1 MSKHML
7 TKFICWVPLLV
18 LMLSS
23 LVLAQTPQMPLPA
36 CTAEIVDTDGRDE
49 AIGGRNIDVDSDG
62 LIEIYDL
69 ESLNEMR
76 YQLDGSGHKTSAGAS
91 KNTEGCPESGCI
103 GYELVKDLDFKA
115 DDSYRTTSNKV
126 TWTTGSGWSP
136 IGSDSNR
143 FSGVFE
149 GNGFMI
155 ANLYIDRSSS
165 ENIGLF
171 SVTGETAQINN
182 IKLSDVN
189 VTGDNYTGSLV
200 GFNYGSIISIDVT
213 GAVLGD
219 WRVGGLV
226 GENGGQISKSVAN
239 VMVTGVLRI
248 GGLVGQNETGVIRES
263 RASGNV
269 IGGEGVGGLVGLNI
283 NSIANSYAEG
293 TASGDLWM
301 GGLVGRVGRTSS
313 GVSSIVNSYAIG
325 KSSGKASFGG
335 LMGSGVLNGSITAS
349 YWDTEASMTESR
361 DDFEAAFAKT
371 TVEMQSP
378 TGPGTTTTTEIYYGW
393 STDIWDFGST
403 STYPVLRSVGSF
415 AVDGS
420 MPYDAG
426 IEVAI
431 DVDKDGDGL
440 IEICDLE
447 GINEMR
453 YQLDGSGY
461 KASAVAPRLT
471 QGCPESGCIGY
482 ELVKDLDF
490 KADDSYRTIS
500 NKETW
505 TMGSGWPPIGSD
517 ADRFSGVFE
526 GNGHTIANL
535 YISRGPV
542 THRMGLFS
550 VTADIAKINNIKLP
564 DVNVEAG
571 GDTGSLVGF
580 NHGSIISSNVTGA
593 VHGAVTVGGLVGK
606 NAGQIIFS
614 FANVTVTSMKVDGAL
629 ESGDYIGGLVGW
641 NEGSIANTYAE
652 GDVSGNDNVGGLV
665 GWNVGSIANTYAEGD
680 VSGNDQVGGL
690 VGWNEG
696 GITNTYAEGDVSG
709 NDGLGGL
716 VGQNHSG
723 KITNSYA
730 IGKPSGSMDIGGLV
744 GLDNSSLVVTASY
757 WDTDTTGLATSDG
770 DVGGRTTVQLQSSLA
785 PGLAETDTYYGWA
798 NEVWYFGSTNTY
810 PLLRFTVDADGDGIL
825 DGDADNRV
833 DIDQDGDGLIEI
845 YDLEGLN
852 EMRYQL
858 DGSGY
863 RASADATKITR
874 GCPAAG
880 CRGYELMKDLD
891 FNTDDSYRSAESNKT
906 AWTDPNAAGWQPI
919 GSSDSFSSVLE
930 GNGHTI
936 AHLYINR
943 SNEDFVG
950 LLGSVA
956 ANAQVQNIRLLDVN
970 VKGDFQ
976 IGSLAGSNEG
986 IIINVRVTGTV
997 SGRTNVGGLT
1007 GSNANQIISSFA
1019 NVTVTA
1025 SQDNAGGLVGGN
1037 STANFGTPAFI
1048 SESGASGNVM
1058 GDQLVGGLSGR
1069 NFGNI
1074 INSYAIGSA
1083 TGSSSVGGLVGLC
1096 NTNCIIANT
1105 YATGTVIGTSTVG
1118 GLVGDH
1124 DGLVIA
1130 SYWDTQTSGQSASAG
1145 GDPKTTAELQSPTA
1159 PGATAMAT
1167 YYGWSAD
1174 DWDFGNATEYPL
1186 LRVLRVLRVSV
1197 ADPDRDGDLVLDVT
1211 DIDDDNDGLIE
1222 IHTIDDLHEIRH
1234 QVDGS
1239 GKKQNAEDTNN
1250 TTGCPPLGCIGYE
1263 LARSLDFND
1272 VNSYRDYRINTEWT
1286 VADYANDSDHGW
1298 HPLPAFRAVF
1308 NGNGH
1313 IIRNLQINRVTHD
1326 DAGLFGVLHRTG
1338 RIEHVELV
1346 YPDVR
1351 GRSNV
1356 GGLVGKNHGVINDSY
1371 VRDYDTNPNSR
1382 DTTKLIEAIQESVGG
1397 LVGRN
1402 DGGSANIGYIINSGA
1417 VINVQIKQNTSDD
1430 GINANAGG
1438 LVGFNINGAE
1448 IRNSYARGAVK
1459 GPCGVGGLTANNFS
1473 SDNVDPDKNSKIINS
1488 YASGTLTTGFG
1499 NCNFP
1504 GNVRSGGLAAVNSGL
1519 ISNSYTT
1526 SCWAS
1531 GTADVPNGRRGG
1543 VVQNNSGAI
1552 IDSHYQL
1559 TGCNGLE
1566 HTPNGSRRT
1575 SQQLQQRPTSGN
1587 LYSAWSV
1594 NEWDFGTSNQY
1605 PLIRYTV
1612 GFDKDNPECGI
1623 LSLSACNA
1631 LIKHQGRTAT
1641 DEGSP
1646 ANPSFMSGSAVTSI
1660 DAVTNVGAFI
1670 LQPPQ
1675 FNLANSH
1682 YKLYVQ
1688 DTRTNPTDE
1697 MKVDL
1702 ISGSNYE
1709 FVSCQ
1714 SDTSAMVGTFDV
1726 TCSSSKGTFTFDR
1739 SHTFTFDIDRG
1750 ITYSPFSLEVIPIV
1764 ADSFDTYLTVNS
1776 EVNGSPATFIDDTVI
1791 RVEEGD
1797 TVRMNVADGFIVR
1810 DGINLPVSYHWYSSS
1825 GPTLISGE
1833 LRGQSISFTIDDTMF
1848 RDSGS
1853 GDAIVTLEMRDQ
1865 SGTTATPVIQE
1876 IPIRIFGRLSLTS
1889 DAAEV
1894 MRDEADKTL
1903 YRVVLASDQPQA
1915 IITARALNETLTVD
1929 DSAEQ
1934 VSADNGDGTSL
1945 ASEITVQLDI
1955 GSKVEFDITATDSDN
1970 NVTTHTVRVF
1980 RRSGAVSLQDIELA
1994 YITFDETISA
2004 PGSYV
2009 GMLPIGMKNTTITQ
2023 ITLTA
2028 GGTDAISIV
2037 TVQVNSSTQQFTAD
2051 KDFAEPGTELTLTR
2065 SRGSLRVNAGSVIS
2079 LTVRTRDTYIDET
2092 RASATLADLP
2102 YNEGIY
2108 TITIENTQP
2117 IDNDNDG
2124 LIDIYTLE
2132 DLDEIR
2138 NQYTNMPSTCG
2149 SNGNIACRGFELRR
2163 SLDFNDAD
2171 SYEAGTI
2178 NTAWTTGFG
2187 WQPILASDFSL
2198 FNRVFEGNGF
2208 TISGLYIISIG
2219 SGNALFTHLGADG
2232 VIKNVGLLDVSI
2244 RGNSN
2249 TGSLVGESF
2258 GSIIN
2263 SYVTTA
2269 TIVGGQKVGGLI
2281 GGNRGTIINSYVT
2294 AATIVGDQQIGGL
2307 AGSSSRPI
2315 ISSFADTDVIGITG
2329 DMGGLVGYVEDKGKI
2344 INTYAAGTVSS
2355 TQTVVNVG
2363 GLVGV
2368 YDSNSENKIR
2378 NSYTISRVM
2387 PLAGS
2392 SRFGGLVGDYQAS
2405 PDGSIDASYWDKTVN
2420 ADLTA
2425 SDDAKTTAE
2434 LQNPT
2439 APGATSADTYY
2450 GWRTEAW
2457 DFGDSIH
2464 YPTLYY
2470 ATTDAITVSACADNP
2485 PPSSALPRCGS
2496 RIPNQAIRDLI
2507 PALPDLEVSEITINA
2522 QPPANDDD
2530 TINEGSNVSLMV
2542 NATDGSE
2549 SYSYTWS
2556 QISGNTLELESST
2569 SATVSFTTPSDLVEQ
2584 DATTAVLT
2592 FQVEVSD
2599 GFLTISRSAI
2609 ITIFK
2614 INNGNP
2620 AIAVDDDVNVA
2631 RLRIIATAADA
2642 DGAGSFSYQWQQ
2654 LVSGGWMDIPDATTA
2669 AYWLPADVDA
2679 RIQYRVE
2686 VTHTDGQGYTTN
2698 YPIQGPFRIRIDDD
2712 NDGLIDI
2719 YTLEDL
2725 DAIRHQYSNIP
2736 ARCGSSA
2743 DVACNGFELRRS
2755 LDFNAVESYQSGM
2768 TDPNWT
2774 TSTGSTGWLPIRG
2787 SVDERFNR
2795 VFEGNGFTISGLYI
2809 NRPQS
2814 SFVGLFGALSS
2825 DIKNIGLSEVNIQGD
2840 SSVGGLVGSN
2850 LGSIIN
2856 SYASGAVSGNSYVG
2870 GLVGYSES
2878 GANIINSYASGAVS
2892 GNSSVGGLV
2901 GWHRGRLRNTYATGD
2916 VSLTS
2921 ESGNRFG
2928 GLVGT
2933 WITTGSIRNSY
2944 AIGRVIP
2951 GVGNARDVGG
2961 LIGNTTGTVISSYWN
2976 TQTSGRSSSAGGDG
2990 AIPRSTAQLRSPTD
3004 PGATSMDT
3012 YYGWSDNDW
3021 DFGSSQDYPALRY
3034 AGGGLNAC
3042 NADILTPSDLPQC
3055 GSRLPNQEH
3064 TEGVD
3069 IEVSEVTI
3077 SSQPAANDDGTINEE
3092 SNVSLMVNVIGGSG
3106 SYSYVWSQTSG
3117 KALSLTT
3124 TDTVTLNVAIPSDFV
3139 EQDATTAAITFQVEV
3154 NDGMS
3159 TISRSAIITIIKI
3172 NNRSNFDIEVDVSR
3186 SRLRVITAGTDADG
3200 VGSFSYQWQQLVSG
3214 GWMDIPDATTATYW
3228 LPADADDRIQYRVE
3242 LMHTDGQGYTTEYPI
3257 QGPFR
3262 VRLDDDNNG
3271 LIDIYTLEDLDAIR
3285 NQYSNIPT
3293 RCGSSADIA
3302 CNGFELRR
3310 SLDFNAAESYQS
3322 DMTDPDWTTSTGSTG
3337 WLPIG
3342 SVDEPFNRVFDGNGF
3357 TISGLYIN
3365 RPQSTYVG
3373 LFSVSHSEI
3382 KNIGLLDVNI
3392 IGGNRVGGLVGRN
3405 GTGANIINSYV
3416 TGAVTGTDFTTG
3428 GLVGS
3433 HYGSI
3438 LNSYA
3443 NGTVSGSI
3451 LVGGLI
3457 GYSETDAN
3465 IINSYASGAVS
3476 GEDQVGGLVGQHRGR
3491 LRNTYATGDVS
3502 LTSTSDNSLG
3512 GLVGHWEHTGSIRNS
3527 YATGR
3532 VIPGADNARDA
3543 GGLIGNTTGTAISS
3557 YWDGEASGWNISD
3570 GSVTS
3575 RTTMELQSPT
3585 APGATAMD
3593 VYYGW
3598 GVSDWDFGDDEEYPV
3613 LRYIAGGMNACTTDI
3628 STLSDLPQCGNLL
3641 PDQGR
3646 TADFAVSE
3654 VTISSQPEANNDD
3667 TINEGSN
3674 VSLRVNAIGGSE
3686 EYSFVWSQTS
3696 GQSVVLTTTDTA
3708 TLNVAIAPD
3717 FIAEDLITTTLTFT
3731 VMVDDGMSSI
3741 MRSKMIT
3748 ITKIDNGTLAVEV
3761 DVNPARLRI
3770 ISTEADP
3777 DGSSGVFSYQWQKQ
3791 ELGGEW
3797 EDIGGATTATYGLPA
3812 DASASVRYRVTISYT
3827 DDQGY
3832 PTEYQSRS
3840 FRSRL
3845 DDDGDGLIDIYTLE
3859 DLDDI
3864 RNQYASMP
3872 STCAAGNAE
3881 RCRGFELR
3889 RSLDFNAVES
3899 YQSNTIN
3906 TEWTTGR
3913 GWTPI
3918 GFGNATAFGSLFDG
3932 NGYTLSG
3939 LLIDSSANVVA
3950 LFSTVGATGQINNIG
3965 LLDVDVSGRWNV
3977 GSLVGENYGSIINSY
3992 VTGEVSGSANNVGGL
4007 VGLNGYAGSILSSF
4021 ATAEVS
4027 GFEAVGGLVGW
4038 HTGRITNSYAS
4049 GTVSLTAT
4057 SDLALGGLV
4066 GQVGANDGAI
4076 INSYAIS
4083 RVMPGVDNARDVG
4096 GLVGVTTGTV
4106 IASYWD
4112 TQTSEQSSSAG
4123 GDGAI
4128 PRTTVQLQSPTA
4140 PGATPMDSYYGWD
4153 SKIWDFGDNNHYPA
4167 LRYTSGGLNACNDD
4181 ITLSSMSPLCGL
4193 PLPQQSDRDK
4203 GLGQLLVTAG
4213 DDDISEQLM
4222 PTFSP
4227 LGVNY
4232 ELLITST
4239 ETVVQLTLRPYALNT
4254 NAMITITDQDG
4265 SSYFS
4270 GKPNGVLSDPIRL
4283 SDQTTLTI
4291 VVTDNIAESMVDT
4304 TYILTISKIA
4314 PLAISGVMLSATT
4327 IAEGSTATVTFD
4339 VSGGTGVYQYAY
4351 KLIAAE
4357 DEIALPSLAPPAVL
4371 MMPIDIVAAADSE
4384 RAVELNIIVSDD
4396 SGRRVEPDETLTITI
4411 EKVDNGLAKI
4421 EAIRATSRTV
4431 TVKVSGDPDGDADD
4445 PNYTYQWQWSAAGGE
4460 GTAQWTEIE
4469 GAIDASYD
4477 ISDDLAIINNE
4488 FRVQVMYTD
4497 KQAYQATLTSN
4508 TVRYDF
4514 LPSCTM
4520 AIADSD
4526 GDDAGAT
4533 IDIDKDGDGLIE
4545 LCDLEGINEMRYQ
4558 LDGNGYKTSVGATS
4572 SRRGC
4577 PLVDGEEQC
4586 RGYELVQSLDF
4597 AEVASYRENTMNSAW
4612 TAGGSGWLPIDADFA
4627 SVFEGNGHSIANL
4640 YINRTEAASGSEQG
4654 LFSTLA
4660 TTAQIN
4666 NIQLLDVNIT
4676 GLAQVAALSGS
4687 NSGIIRNS
4695 SASGEVMANSDV
4707 GGLVGRN
4714 DGHIISSFAT
4724 VAVTADMNGGGLVG
4738 HNQGSLSDS
4747 QAFGEVMGGSRL
4759 GGLSGVNDGSIIS
4772 SYATATVNGSDTSS
4786 NDIGGL
4792 VGHNN
4797 NVITNSYATGAVSA
4811 TGNNIGGLVGF
4822 NNNGRIVNTYA
4833 EGGVMGASQV
4843 GGLIGRHHGSL
4854 RDSYVALGA
4863 VSGSG
4868 SDIGGLIGIINTTAT
4883 VIASYW
4889 DSDTSGQVSSAGGE
4903 SKTTAELQ
4911 TATAPGTTTTAVYY
4925 NWSDNDW
4932 DFGDSHHYPALR
4944 YASDDDLNS
4953 CVIDITTS
4961 TMALPCTILLSG
4973 QSDRDKGLSTIF
4985 FFSDD
4990 LSATVTTEPLFS
5002 PLTNSYMVTIVTRAE
5017 RVRLTLRPYAIN
5029 PAATITV
5036 TDPADNNYFADKAT
5050 GALSDGILF
5059 EDDIML
5065 SIVVSDI
5072 LGEDTVHTTY
5082 TFAITSELP
5091 PLIVSDLSLNVQP
5104 PANTDGTINEG
5115 STATLTFNVSGGT
5128 GVYQYASQID
5138 DAEYTPFVPPFIYS
5152 IAADFIATDATTQTV
5167 TLTIRV
5173 SDQSDEIEDF
5183 EHTEVLPILKTNNGS
5198 ADINLSITSATLTAI
5213 VGADPDGDA
5222 TTPSY
5227 QYQWQSL
5234 AKTGADWMDIEG
5246 ATDASYTIGDEVK
5259 SSAEFRVQVMY
5270 TDGQG
5275 YQEMPT
5281 SKGIRY
5287 TLPGSGGLRI
5297 RIKVFLEGP
5306 LR

>member
-126 TWTTGSGWSP
+126 TWTTGRGWSP

-165 ENIGLF
+165 DNIGLF
-171 SVTGETAQINN
+171 SVTDETAQINN

-420 MPYDAG
+420 MSYDAG
-426 IEVAI
+426 LEVAI

-461 KASAVAPRLT
+461 KASAVAPILT

-490 KADDSYRTIS
+490 DVDDSYRTIS

-505 TMGSGWPPIGSD
+505 TDSNPAGWLPIGSD
-517 ADRFSGVFE
+517 TDRFSSVFE
-526 GNGHTIANL
+526 GNGHTIAHL
-535 YISRGPV
+535 YINRTSDSDA
-542 THRMGLFS
+542 GLFA
-550 VTADIAKINNIKLP
+550 VTADTAKINNIKLS
-564 DVNVEAG
+564 DVNVT
-571 GDTGSLVGF
+571 GDLSIGSLVG
-580 NHGSIISSNVTGA
+580 NNYGSIISIDVTG
-593 VHGAVTVGGLVGK
+593 TVVGY
-606 NAGQIIFS
+606 AS
-614 FANVTVTSMKVDGAL
+614 
-629 ESGDYIGGLVGW
+629 IGGLVGENRGQISLSFATVIVTGDTDGIGGLVGY
-641 NEGSIANTYAE
+641 NEGVISESGASGNVIGSRDTGGLVGQNDGSIANTYAE
-652 GDVSGNDNVGGLV
+652 GTVSLGSARIGGLV
-665 GWNVGSIANTYAEGD
+665 G
-680 VSGNDQVGGL
+680 L
-690 VGWNEG
+690 
-696 GITNTYAEGDVSG
+696 
-709 NDGLGGL
+709 NDGGR
-716 VGQNHSG
+716 
-723 KITNSYA
+723 ITNSYA
-730 IGKPSGSMDIGGLV
+730 IGKPSGNSENGGLV
-744 GLDNSSLVVTASY
+744 GSDIGSITASY
-757 WDTDTTGLATSDG
+757 WDTDTTELATSDG
-770 DVGGRTTVQLQSSLA
+770 GEGRTTVQLQSPLA
-785 PGLAETDTYYGWA
+785 PGFAETDTYYGWA

-810 PLLRFTVDADGDGIL
+810 PVLRFTVDADGDGIL

-852 EMRYQL
+852 EIRYQL

-863 RASADATKITR
+863 RTSADATKNTR
-874 GCPAAG
+874 GCPATG

-891 FNTDDSYRSAESNKT
+891 FNTDDSYRSAASNKT
-906 AWTDPNAAGWQPI
+906 AWTAPTAGWQPI
-919 GSSDSFSSVLE
+919 GNESGGFFNSVLE

-943 SNEDFVG
+943 SNEDVIG
-950 LLGSVA
+950 LFAILAS
-956 ANAQVQNIRLLDVN
+956 NAQVQNIRLLNVN
-970 VKGDFQ
+970 VKGDSG
-976 IGSLAGSNEG
+976 IGSLAGSNDG
-986 IIINVRVTGTV
+986 TIINVRVTGTV
-997 SGRTNVGGLT
+997 SGRTEVGGLT
-1007 GSNANQIISSFA
+1007 SSNTNQIISSFA

-1025 SQDNAGGLVGGN
+1025 SGNYAGGLVGGN
-1037 STANFGTPAFI
+1037 SVTNVGSIAFI
-1048 SESGASGNVM
+1048 SESGANGNVM
-1058 GDQLVGGLSGR
+1058 GASSVGGLSGR

-1074 INSYAIGSA
+1074 INSYATGSA
-1083 TGSSSVGGLVGLC
+1083 TGSSSVGGLVGFC

-1105 YATGTVIGTSTVG
+1105 YAVGAVIGTSTVG
-1118 GLVGDH
+1118 GLVGNH
-1124 DGLVIA
+1124 SGLVIA
-1130 SYWDTQTSGQSASAG
+1130 SYWDTQTSGQSASAE

-1186 LRVLRVLRVSV
+1186 LRVLRVSV

-1402 DGGSANIGYIINSGA
+1402 DGGGANIGYVINSGA

-1473 SDNVDPDKNSKIINS
+1473 SNNTDPDKNSKIINS

-1499 NCNFP
+1499 NCNFS

-1526 SCWAS
+1526 SCWAN
-1531 GTADVPNGRRGG
+1531 GTTNVENNRRGG
-1543 VVQNNSGAI
+1543 VVQNNSGVI
-1552 IDSHYQL
+1552 NNSYYQ
-1559 TGCNGLE
+1559 TVCSGLRQ
-1566 HTPNGSRRT
+1566 TPSGSGRT
-1575 SQQLQQRPTSGN
+1575 QQQLRQLHTAGN

-1612 GFDKDNPECGI
+1612 GSDKDNPECGT

-1646 ANPSFMSGSAVTSI
+1646 ANPSFMSGSIVTSI
-1660 DAVTNVGAFI
+1660 DPVTNVGAFI

-1675 FNLANSH
+1675 FNLANSK

-1702 ISGSNYE
+1702 IYGSSYE
-1709 FVSCQ
+1709 FVNCLP
-1714 SDTSAMVGTFDV
+1714 TAGACGV
-1726 TCSSSKGTFTFDR
+1726 TKGTFTFDR
-1739 SHTFTFDIDRG
+1739 SGTFTFDIKYTD
-1750 ITYSPFSLEVIPIV
+1750 TDPNTVYSPFSLEVIPIV
-1764 ADSFDTYLTVNS
+1764 ASPFDTHVTVNS
-1776 EVNGSPATFIDDTVI
+1776 EVNGAPPTFIDDTVI

-1797 TVRMNVADGFIVR
+1797 TVRMNVADSFIVQ
-1810 DGINLPVSYHWYSSS
+1810 DGINLLLSYHWYSSS
-1825 GPTLISGE
+1825 GPRLISGE

-1889 DAAEV
+1889 DVAEV
-1894 MRDEADKTL
+1894 MRDSADKTL
-1903 YRVVLASDQPQA
+1903 HRVVLASDQPQA
-1915 IITARALNETLTVD
+1915 IITARALNETLTID
-1929 DSAEQ
+1929 DSAAQ
-1934 VSADNGDGTSL
+1934 VSAENGDGTSL

-2023 ITLTA
+2023 ITVTA

-2037 TVQVNSSTQQFTAD
+2037 TVQINSSTHQFTAD
-2051 KDFAEPGTELTLTR
+2051 KDFADPGTELTLTR
-2065 SRGSLRVNAGSVIS
+2065 SRGSLSVDAGGVIS

-2102 YNEGIY
+2102 YNEGVY
-2108 TITIENTQP
+2108 TIEIENTQP
-2117 IDNDNDG
+2117 IDDDNDNDG
-2124 LIDIYTLE
+2124 LIDIYTLD
-2132 DLDEIR
+2132 DLDEMR
-2138 NQYTNMPSTCG
+2138 NQYTNIPSTCG
-2149 SNGNIACRGFELRR
+2149 SNGKIACRGFELRR
-2163 SLDFNDAD
+2163 SLDFNAAD
-2171 SYEAGTI
+2171 SYEADTI
-2178 NTAWTTGFG
+2178 NTAWITGIG
-2187 WQPILASDFSL
+2187 WEELANEFFP

-2208 TISGLYIISIG
+2208 TISGLYIDRGIAASQG
-2219 SGNALFTHLGADG
+2219 LFGQLDDDG

-2244 RGNSN
+2244 RANRAV
-2249 TGSLVGESF
+2249 GSLVGKNR
-2258 GSIIN
+2258 GTIIN

-2269 TIVGGQKVGGLI
+2269 TIVGGQQIGGLI
-2281 GGNRGTIINSYVT
+2281 GENNRGTIINSYVT
-2294 AATIVGDQQIGGL
+2294 AATIVGDSEIGGL
-2307 AGSSSRPI
+2307 AGYNTGFAAAI
-2315 ISSFADTDVIGITG
+2315 ISSFAYADVTG
-2329 DMGGLVGYVEDKGKI
+2329 NTRNMGGLVGLNNFGFIE
-2344 INTYAAGTVSS
+2344 NTYASGTVAS

-2368 YDSNSENKIR
+2368 NRNGSFIK

-2387 PLAGS
+2387 PPTGS
-2392 SRFGGLVGDYQAS
+2392 SQVGGLVGEI
-2405 PDGSIDASYWDKTVN
+2405 DGSITASYWDKTVN

-2450 GWRTEAW
+2450 GWRTAAW

-2470 ATTDAITVSACADNP
+2470 ATTDGITVSACADNP

-2496 RIPNQAIRDLI
+2496 RIPNQAVRNLD

-2522 QPPANDDD
+2522 QPAANDDD

-2549 SYSYTWS
+2549 SYSYAWS
-2556 QISGNTLELESST
+2556 QISGEALVLTTTTATLN
-2569 SATVSFTTPSDLVEQ
+2569 VVIPPDFVEQ

-2609 ITIFK
+2609 ITIAK

-2686 VTHTDGQGYTTN
+2686 VTHTDGQGYTTE
-2698 YPIQGPFRIRIDDD
+2698 YPIQGPFRAKLDDD

-2755 LDFNAVESYQSGM
+2755 LDFNAAESYQSGM

-2774 TSTGSTGWLPIRG
+2774 TSTGSTGWLPIG
-2787 SVDERFNR
+2787 SVNEPFNR

-2814 SFVGLFGALSS
+2814 SYVGLFGVLSS
-2825 DIKNIGLSEVNIQGD
+2825 EIKNIGLLDVNIIGVNR
-2840 SSVGGLVGSN
+2840 VGGLVGEHYGFI
-2850 LGSIIN
+2850 LN
-2856 SYASGAVSGNSYVG
+2856 SYASGAVSGNWNVG
-2870 GLVGYSES
+2870 GLVGWAGSVS
-2878 GANIINSYASGAVS
+2878 HIINSYASGAVS
-2892 GNSSVGGLV
+2892 GNSSIGGLV
-2901 GWHRGRLRNTYATGD
+2901 GWHKGRLRNTYATGD

-2921 ESGNRFG
+2921 ASNNRLG
-2928 GLVGT
+2928 GLVGS
-2933 WITTGSIRNSY
+2933 WETTGSIRNSY

-2951 GVGNARDVGG
+2951 GADNARDGGG
-2961 LIGNTTGTVISSYWN
+2961 LIGVTTGTVISSYWN
-2976 TQTSGRSSSAGGDG
+2976 TQTSRRSSSAGGDG

-3055 GSRLPNQEH
+3055 GSRLPNQDH

-3124 TDTVTLNVAIPSDFV
+3124 IDTATLNVAIAPDFV

-3172 NNRSNFDIEVDVSR
+3172 NNRSNFDIEVDVSW
-3186 SRLRVITAGTDADG
+3186 SRLRVITTGTDADG
-3200 VGSFSYQWQQLVSG
+3200 AGNFSYQWQQLVSG

-3228 LPADADDRIQYRVE
+3228 LPADADDRVQYRVE

-3310 SLDFNAAESYQS
+3310 SLDFNAADSYQS

-3365 RPQSTYVG
+3365 RPQSINVG
-3373 LFSVSHSEI
+3373 LFHTLGSGSEV

-3392 IGGNRVGGLVGRN
+3392 QGRSNVGGLVGWKDDSS
-3405 GTGANIINSYV
+3405 A
-3416 TGAVTGTDFTTG
+3416 
-3428 GLVGS
+3428 
-3433 HYGSI
+3433 
-3438 LNSYA
+3438 
-3443 NGTVSGSI
+3443 
-3451 LVGGLI
+3451 
-3457 GYSETDAN
+3457 

-3476 GEDQVGGLVGQHRGR
+3476 GVNQVGGLVGANGGSIINSYASGAVSGDRSGGLVGYSRMGSAIINSYASGTVSGDRLVGGLVGYNFYGSRIINSYASGAVSGNWRVGGLVGDHEGR
-3491 LRNTYATGDVS
+3491 LRNVYATGDVS
-3502 LTSTSDNSLG
+3502 LTNASDDSFGGLG
-3512 GLVGHWEHTGSIRNS
+3512 GLVGIWHGTSSIRNS
-3527 YATGR
+3527 YAIGR
-3532 VIPGADNARDA
+3532 VIPGVANARNA

-3557 YWDGEASGWNISD
+3557 YWDGKASGWNSSD
-3570 GSVTS
+3570 GGVTS

-3585 APGATAMD
+3585 APGVTAMD

-3598 GVSDWDFGDDEEYPV
+3598 GVSDWDFGDDVEYPV

-3654 VTISSQPEANNDD
+3654 VTISSQPEANNDN

-3686 EYSFVWSQTS
+3686 DYNFVWSQTS

-3832 PTEYQSRS
+3832 LTEYQSRS

-3864 RNQYASMP
+3864 RNQYVSMP

-3939 LLIDSSANVVA
+3939 LQIDRSANGVA

-3992 VTGEVSGSANNVGGL
+3992 ATGEVSGSGSNVGGL
-4007 VGLNGYAGSILSSF
+4007 VGLNGYAGLVLSSF

-4027 GFEAVGGLVGW
+4027 GNTAVGGLVGW

-4128 PRTTVQLQSPTA
+4128 PRTTVQLQSATA
-4140 PGATPMDSYYGWD
+4140 PGLTPMDSYYGWD
-4153 SKIWDFGDNNHYPA
+4153 SKIWDFGDNSHYPA
-4167 LRYTSGGLNACNDD
+4167 LRYTSGGLDACNDD

-4203 GLGQLLVTAG
+4203 GLGVLLVTVG

-4232 ELLITST
+4232 ELLIEST
-4239 ETVVQLTLRPYALNT
+4239 EAVVQLTLRPYALNT

-4270 GKPNGVLSDPIRL
+4270 GKPNGVLSDPIML

-4314 PLAISGVMLSATT
+4314 PLAISGVMLSATM

-4339 VSGGTGVYQYAY
+4339 VSGGTGIYQYAY
-4351 KLIAAE
+4351 KLIADE

-4371 MMPIDIVAAADSE
+4371 MMPIDIVAAADDE

-4396 SGRRVEPDETLTITI
+4396 SGRRVEHDEALTI
-4411 EKVDNGLAKI
+4411 EKIDNGLADI

-4445 PNYTYQWQWSAAGGE
+4445 PNYMYQWQWSAAG

-4488 FRVQVMYTD
+4488 FRVQVMYAD
-4497 KQAYQATLTSN
+4497 KQAYQATLISN

-4558 LDGNGYKTSVGATS
+4558 LDGNGYKSSEGATS

-4612 TAGGSGWLPIDADFA
+4612 TAGGSGWLPIEAGFA

-4640 YINRTEAASGSEQG
+4640 YINRTEAASGSKQG

-4660 TTAQIN
+4660 ATAQIN
-4666 NIQLLDVNIT
+4666 NIQLLDVNIQ
-4676 GLAQVAALSGS
+4676 GFAQVAALSGS

-4724 VAVTADMNGGGLVG
+4724 VAVTANMNGGGLVG

-4797 NVITNSYATGAVSA
+4797 NVIANSYATGAVSA

-4854 RDSYVALGA
+4854 MDSYVALGA

-4932 DFGDSHHYPALR
+4932 DFGDSSHYPALR

-5017 RVRLTLRPYAIN
+5017 RVRLTLKPYAIN

-5036 TDPADNNYFADKAT
+5036 SDPADNNYFADKAT
-5050 GALSDGILF
+5050 GTLSDGILF
-5059 EDDIML
+5059 EDDITL

-5072 LGEDTVHTTY
+5072 LGEATVHTTY
-5082 TFAITSELP
+5082 TFSITSELP

-5115 STATLTFNVSGGT
+5115 STATFTFNVSGGT

-5138 DAEYTPFVPPFIYS
+5138 DAEYTPFEPPFIYS
-5152 IAADFIATDATTQTV
+5152 IADDFIASDATTQTV

-5234 AKTGADWMDIEG
+5234 AKAGADWMDIES

-5287 TLPGSGGLRI
+5287 TLPGSGLKI